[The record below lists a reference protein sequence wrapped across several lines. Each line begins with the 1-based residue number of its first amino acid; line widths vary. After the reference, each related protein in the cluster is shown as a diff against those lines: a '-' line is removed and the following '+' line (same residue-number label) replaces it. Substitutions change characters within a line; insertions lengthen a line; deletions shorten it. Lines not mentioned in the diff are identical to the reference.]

1 MYLFDAEIFMYLF
14 VFMYLFIYLYHAHY
28 GNYKSELL
36 SVNEKVRGKGHH

>member
-28 GNYKSELL
+28 GNYKSELC
-36 SVNEKVRGKGHH
+36 

>member
-28 GNYKSELL
+28 GNYKNELC
-36 SVNEKVRGKGHH
+36 